1 MPPNE
6 THAFDIWR
14 DAGYT
19 TGLIGK
25 NHCFVDLDV
34 FDVYCD
40 ISHGGLP
47 KGDYVGSEPKTRGME
62 WVRSV
67 EAINAAHETRARF
80 ERERAEPDD
89 RLRGLRSSSGGLRF

>member
-1 MPPNE
+1 MPENE
-6 THAFDIWR
+6 THAFQIWR

-40 ISHGGLP
+40 LFAWRSAEGQLSGRDA
-47 KGDYVGSEPKTRGME
+47 GDEGYGVGK
-62 WVRSV
+62 
-67 EAINAAHETRARF
+67 AY
-80 ERERAEPDD
+80 
-89 RLRGLRSSSGGLRF
+89 